1 MRCRNWKGSGKV
13 SYHDITSLESH
24 FDKGELFAF
33 ISSTGNFD
41 VIDSSEFVREDEKK
55 DKRLSDLGAESRKKQ
70 LLCQRTAEHNSGVSS
85 EMKIFIEVGKGN
97 ASEILCPSATLGKD
111 QGQSSHSPS
120 PAAAKGKGKVTASV
134 DATPVLRSPWPARV
148 DEEIEDLRISMKK
161 TAQEEVMNHKN
172 SLDVGCVGTL
182 FGLLCLWS
190 KYD

>member
-13 SYHDITSLESH
+13 SYQDITSLESH

-41 VIDSSEFVREDEKK
+41 VIDSDEFFREDEKN
-55 DKRLSDLGAESRKKQ
+55 DERLNDAGAESRKKQ
-70 LLCQRTAEHNSGVSS
+70 LLCQRAAEHNSGVSG
-85 EMKIFIEVGKGN
+85 EMKTFIEVGKGS
-97 ASEILCPSATLGKD
+97 ASEIQCPSATFGKD
-111 QGQSSHSPS
+111 QGNSSHSPAPS
-120 PAAAKGKGKVTASV
+120 AAKVKGKAAANV
-134 DATPVLRSPWPARV
+134 DPTLVRRSPRQARL

-161 TAQEEVMNHKN
+161 TVQEEVMNHN
-172 SLDVGCVGTL
+172 NVGCVGTL